1 MSGKMGQTKNSTD
14 DLINGAVAQQ
24 QDWHERRRSFAREFL
39 TSINL
44 FAKPN
49 PTRRVVGRPAVK
61 SENTPRPRKK
71 SVLREYWFPILCAI
85 VVLLVLVWILF
96 CCVRPA
102 TQNVQPVPEPI
113 VRPVAAELKTPM
125 FDIVR
130 IGDDGK
136 IIVAGRWKPS
146 TRVSVYTNK
155 KLVATLI
162 TDDNG
167 EFVYAPMRAWDA
179 GNYTVYLMDVET
191 KLKSADSV
199 FIYVSEHGA
208 ESSISLLMTNDGSR
222 VLQAPTTL
230 HDGDLVVS
238 KIDYMDN
245 GRLVIT
251 GNGLPRLRVSA
262 TLNDDV
268 LGTARVSD
276 FKHFGLGADVGDL
289 TPGEE
294 YTLSVRM
301 HDGDGNIIST
311 ITHKFIMPKMTG
323 DDDTYYTVRRGDC
336 LWIIA
341 RNFMRRGI
349 LFSMIAARNNIKN
362 PDLIFPKQKLNI
374 PVQPK

>member
-49 PTRRVVGRPAVK
+49 PTRRVVGRPAIK
-61 SENTPRPRKK
+61 SENAPRTRKK

-85 VVLLVLVWILF
+85 IVLLVLVWIMF
-96 CCVRPA
+96 CCVRPT

-136 IIVAGRWKPS
+136 IIVAGRWRPN

-301 HDGDGNIIST
+301 HDGDGNIVST

-349 LFSMIAARNNIKN
+349 LFSVIAARNNIQN

>member
-49 PTRRVVGRPAVK
+49 PTRRVVGRPVIK

-85 VVLLVLVWILF
+85 VVLLVLVWIMF
-96 CCVRPA
+96 CCVRPVE
-102 TQNVQPVPEPI
+102 QNVQPVPEPI

-301 HDGDGNIIST
+301 HDGDGNIVST

-349 LFSMIAARNNIKN
+349 LFSVIAARNNIQN